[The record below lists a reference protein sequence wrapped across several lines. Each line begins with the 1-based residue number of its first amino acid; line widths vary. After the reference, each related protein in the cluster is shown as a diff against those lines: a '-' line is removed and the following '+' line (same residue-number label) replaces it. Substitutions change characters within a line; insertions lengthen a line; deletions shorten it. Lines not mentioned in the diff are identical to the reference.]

1 MNVNTLKRITELRQR
16 NLVRWMGGAA
26 LGLMVTLA
34 AGAAVVMAGAPGDPE
49 SIEAVLYLA
58 SQDRHEE
65 AVQLFERIKKER
77 PETIES
83 IHGHKVAVVYA
94 AIGNRTRH
102 EAHCRWLMDRYRDA
116 VMPTDAE
123 RSVKGYLLFP
133 SAEDP
138 ALLDHALERARL
150 AARDAVE
157 RGEGQWLLWFV
168 GSQGM
173 AEYRS
178 GNYAEAVTQLEKA
191 AKADN
196 LYISSL
202 ALPFQAMAEFAQGN
216 HERAGEVLA
225 QAQEAAALL
234 SEPGSEEYLREW
246 TDTLTTQIAL
256 REAERVI
263 TGDKRTQDDE

>member
-1 MNVNTLKRITELRQR
+1 MNRNTLPIIFEQRQR
-16 NLVRWMGGAA
+16 NLVRWMAVAA
-26 LGLMVTLA
+26 MGLIVAVA
-34 AGAAVVMAGAPGDPE
+34 AGAAAVTTSAPEDPE
-49 SIEAVLYLA
+49 SIEAVLHLA
-58 SQDRHEE
+58 SLDRHEE
-65 AVQLFERIKKER
+65 AVQLFERIKKEH

-94 AIGNRTRH
+94 AIGDRARH

-178 GNYAEAVTQLEKA
+178 GNYAEAVTQLAKA
-191 AKADN
+191 AKDDN

-202 ALPFQAMAEFAQGN
+202 VLPFQAMAEFAQGN
-216 HERAGEVLA
+216 HEQAGKILEQA
-225 QAQEAAALL
+225 QAAAARLP
-234 SEPGSEEYLREW
+234 EPGSEEYLREW

-256 REAERVI
+256 REAERVVC
-263 TGDKRTQDDE
+263 GDGGSQSDQ

>member
-1 MNVNTLKRITELRQR
+1 MNRNTLPIIGDQRLR
-16 NLVRWMGGAA
+16 NLVWWISMAAMGLLVAVAAAAA
-26 LGLMVTLA
+26 LTSD
-34 AGAAVVMAGAPGDPE
+34 APEDPE

-58 SQDRHEE
+58 SQDRHED

-94 AIGNRTRH
+94 AIGDRARH

-133 SAEDP
+133 SADDP

-157 RGEGQWLLWFV
+157 RGEGQWLLWFI

-178 GNYAEAVTQLEKA
+178 GNYAEAVTQLAKA
-191 AKADN
+191 AKDDN

-225 QAQEAAALL
+225 QAQEAAARLP
-234 SEPGSEEYLREW
+234 EPGSEEYFREW

-263 TGDKRTQDDE
+263 CGDGGTQSDQ